1 MEWYY
6 PKNENCLEDHS
17 AAHRARMWQ
26 FGVFAHPLF
35 FGDYPED
42 VKRGVLVMNQSNG
55 ITLNRLL
62 NFSENEKKLIKGEL
76 NNNTQINFNI
86 IEESWLII
94 TLLTFRIVIYLKNTL
109 Y

>member
-6 PKNENCLEDHS
+6 PKNVNSLEDHY

-42 VKRGVLVMNQSNG
+42 VKQGVMETNQFSG
-55 ITLNRLL
+55 ISFKRLL
-62 NFSENEKKLIKGEL
+62 DFSENEKYLIKGTYYKYNIIII
-76 NNNTQINFNI
+76 NNNSNRI
-86 IEESWLII
+86 IS
-94 TLLTFRIVIYLKNTL
+94 LKQM
-109 Y
+109 

>member
-6 PKNENCLEDHS
+6 PKNVNSLEDHY

-42 VKRGVLVMNQSNG
+42 VKQGVMETNQFSG
-55 ITLNRLL
+55 ISFKRLL
-62 NFSENEKKLIKGEL
+62 DFSKNEKYLIKGTYYKYNIIII
-76 NNNTQINFNI
+76 NNNSNRI
-86 IEESWLII
+86 IS
-94 TLLTFRIVIYLKNTL
+94 LKKM
-109 Y
+109 

>member
-6 PKNENCLEDHS
+6 PKNVYSLEDHC

-42 VKRGVLVMNQSNG
+42 VKRGVMAMNQSNG
-55 ITLNRLL
+55 ITLERLL
-62 NFSENEKKLIKGEL
+62 EFSENQKNLIKGEY
-76 NNNTQINFNI
+76 NNMNTHIN
-86 IEESWLII
+86 L
-94 TLLTFRIVIYLKNTL
+94 
-109 Y
+109 